1 MRTYE
6 VILSVRYLIPI
17 TLVDQHKARVSQL
30 NPPAIGKRE
39 ERLRSRVL
47 SSAKLGVSLAGYSLQ
62 QSADRAESVVQ
73 INLIFDESELN

>member
-6 VILSVRYLIPI
+6 VMLIVGYLIPI

-39 ERLRSRVL
+39 ERLRSMVL
-47 SSAKLGVSLAGYSLQ
+47 SSAKLGVSLAWCSLQ
-62 QSADRAESVVQ
+62 QSADLAK
-73 INLIFDESELN
+73 